1 MKDMA
6 NWLQPLLGEIPVYFL
21 TPKSLLHIYEI
32 NLHRKPLERV
42 QYLPLLI
49 EHYSTLGISR

>member
-42 QYLPLLI
+42 QYLPLLT
-49 EHYSTLGISR
+49 EH